1 MVMGTTTSSSQQR
14 RCPPWLRQVLGR
26 ERFDNWRQLPGDDRK
41 TVRRAIR
48 REAIET
54 YNTEMDAV
62 SNYGGFIYGS

>member
-1 MVMGTTTSSSQQR
+1 MMMSTGSTSVPQ
-14 RCPPWLRQVLGR
+14 RCPPWLLKLLGR
-26 ERFDNWRQLPGDDRK
+26 ERFQGWQQLPQDDRK

-62 SNYGGFIYGS
+62 SNYGGFIYGA